1 MTLVQEMTTMRVD
14 LSFGCST
21 KRALSATATACYP
34 FRIKPPAA
42 LLAWDF
48 AYTTSK
54 PYSQGYIIKHSVS
67 SFCLL
72 LLFSSL
78 EAS

>member
-1 MTLVQEMTTMRVD
+1 MTLVQMMTMRVD

-21 KRALSATATACYP
+21 KRALNATACYP

-54 PYSQGYIIKHSVS
+54 PYSQGYIIKRSIS